1 MNLKKMRLDILKM
14 ALAAKSHGAHMGG
27 SLSMVEIM
35 AALYGSVMNWNAIT
49 SAADVRDRLIIS
61 KGHGVLAQYAALNQV
76 GVLHDEDLL
85 TYKANSGI
93 LSAHPSVNFS
103 LGIEYASGSL
113 GIGLSLGVGAALAL
127 QRKKNSK
134 SRVFVIL
141 GDGECNEGA
150 VWEAA
155 ASAAHY
161 ELGNLVA
168 IVDRNG
174 LQYDGNTESIMRLEN
189 FESRWQAFGWHVIC
203 VDGHDVAALEV
214 ALSFR
219 PQKPLVVIARTI
231 KGKGISF
238 MENVPQWHNGVVT
251 QKLYDQA
258 VAELEAEA

>member
-1 MNLKKMRLDILKM
+1 MNTKKMRLDILKM
-14 ALAAKSHGAHMGG
+14 ALAAKMQGAHMGG

-35 AALYGSVMNWNAIT
+35 AALYGGVINMNALV
-49 SAADVRDRLIIS
+49 AGKEERDRLILS
-61 KGHGVLAQYAALNQV
+61 KGHGVMAQYAALLQA
-76 GVLHDEDLL
+76 GLLQDEDLL
-85 TYKANSGI
+85 TYKANHGR
-93 LSAHPSVNFS
+93 LSAHPAVNPA

-127 QRKKNSK
+127 RRKNNSQ

-161 ELGNLVA
+161 ALKNLVA

-174 LQYDGNTESIMRLEN
+174 LQYDGNTESIMQLED
-189 FESRWQAFGWHVIC
+189 FKARWQAFGWETVST
-203 VDGHDVAALEV
+203 DGHDVAALEK
-214 ALSFR
+214 ALLLR
-219 PQKPLVVIARTI
+219 TTRPLVVIAGTI

-238 MENVPQWHNGVVT
+238 MENSPQWHNGVVT
-251 QKLYDQA
+251 QKLFDQA
-258 VAELEAEA
+258 VAELEAQA